1 LEETVRNGRFRSD
14 LFHRLGQIHITVPP
28 LRERPEDVVPIGAFF
43 LRQQNPSLSFSSEA
57 MAALLVYPWPGNV
70 RELRNVVTRAA
81 LAARSSEISVSDL
94 SLAFNFRPKAN
105 GPVPI
110 DQIAVLNLGRIEK
123 RTILHTL
130 AKTNGHQQ
138 RAAEMLGISR
148 RTLSRKLKLYGS
160 EGGRREV
167 AQVS

>member
-1 LEETVRNGRFRSD
+1 
-14 LFHRLGQIHITVPP
+14 
-28 LRERPEDVVPIGAFF
+28 
-43 LRQQNPSLSFSSEA
+43 
-57 MAALLVYPWPGNV
+57 MAALLIYPWPGNV

-123 RTILHTL
+123 RTILDTL

-148 RTLSRKLKLYGS
+148 RTLSRKLKLYGA